1 MESLTPIDPNQRG
14 AHLSIKLSKYA
25 KEMFKEVEK
34 RGILVNFIL
43 FLFDL
48 NWLVILS
55 FLFTINF

>member
-34 RGILVNFIL
+34 RGILVNYYY
-43 FLFDL
+43 
-48 NWLVILS
+48 
-55 FLFTINF
+55 